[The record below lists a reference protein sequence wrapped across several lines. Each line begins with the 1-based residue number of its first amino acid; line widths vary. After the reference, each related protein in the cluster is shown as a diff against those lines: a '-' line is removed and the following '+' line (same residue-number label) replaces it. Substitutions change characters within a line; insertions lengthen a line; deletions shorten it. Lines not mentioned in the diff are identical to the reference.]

1 MGGKTGKINFSHLT
15 KTRYLTQAKH
25 VANPAGVKMSKSEQ
39 IRSIKAYRVSWE
51 TQKIQYLSSKN
62 LQASWGGRKP
72 THKVFGLNAPSP
84 VLSWG
89 CIPTSSMAFGVK
101 LLLLVHKPYFLIT

>member
-72 THKVFGLNAPSP
+72 THKVFGLNAPLPCSFMGLHP
-84 VLSWG
+84 HIQYGFWG
-89 CIPTSSMAFGVK
+89 
-101 LLLLVHKPYFLIT
+101 